1 MKDEGGEDPYDTE
14 AQYEEKPVENNGI
27 YESWD
32 FFCEDVSHR
41 ARFFSQNRQEFLD
54 FLFRDLEHLRTYAN
68 RPIIRSF
75 GHGTSDRHVYRAR
88 RAMDHGHLI
97 RIMRSPAVELGPP
110 RGRLAKAGR
119 MNASGISVFYGALEE
134 VTCVAEIRPPVGS
147 YVVTGRFEVIR
158 PLRLLDLEALTHI
171 YEARSYFDASYE
183 QSAAR
188 LSFLRA
194 LGERISR
201 PVLPEDEE
209 FDYLP
214 TQAIAEYLSS
224 HRKLDGIVFHS
235 AQTGQGGQNVVLFSE
250 ASVVEPYELPP
261 GTEIDVYFVYRSFE
275 EDPDRVGRGYEMIT
289 VSETVPDEQPCVA
302 GSIEEESRHDEKR
315 AVDFRALL
323 RAPEPSGTYVPMPF
337 GEPAL
342 RLDVQHIKVS
352 AIRAVQYDLDSV
364 TVGRHRW
371 TKRERERPQF

>member
-1 MKDEGGEDPYDTE
+1 M
-14 AQYEEKPVENNGI
+14 
-27 YESWD
+27 
-32 FFCEDVSHR
+32 
-41 ARFFSQNRQEFLD
+41 
-54 FLFRDLEHLRTYAN
+54 
-68 RPIIRSF
+68 
-75 GHGTSDRHVYRAR
+75 
-88 RAMDHGHLI
+88 
-97 RIMRSPAVELGPP
+97 
-110 RGRLAKAGR
+110 
-119 MNASGISVFYGALEE
+119 
-134 VTCVAEIRPPVGS
+134 TCVAEIRPPVGS

-352 AIRAVQYDLDSV
+352 AIRAIQYDLDSV

-371 TKRERERPQF
+371 TKSERERPQV